1 MKTLLLTF
9 KLSCGS
15 IMVSEKKDEIIE
27 AALHCVTQRTT
38 SKAVGSEG
46 REGIPGRQG
55 GGTHF
60 WTGLR

>member
-1 MKTLLLTF
+1 
-9 KLSCGS
+9 
-15 IMVSEKKDEIIE
+15 MVSEKKDEIIE

-46 REGIPGRQG
+46 REGNPGRQG